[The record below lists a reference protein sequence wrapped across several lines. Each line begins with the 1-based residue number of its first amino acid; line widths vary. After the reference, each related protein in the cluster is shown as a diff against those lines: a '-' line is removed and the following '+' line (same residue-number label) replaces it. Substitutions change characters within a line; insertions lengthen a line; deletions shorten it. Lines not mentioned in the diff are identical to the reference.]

1 MTVVDTTEAA
11 SISFQLVVL
20 SRFGLVVRRW
30 AGKQTDL
37 SSIRFG
43 SPFSP
48 KIMVYGQPSCDFAHT
63 VNETLKWLS
72 QLPTLMRSHSGG
84 NSAASGGGGFFFP
97 RLRGFW
103 ETIHSPIALLF
114 FLFFL
119 SGD

>member
-1 MTVVDTTEAA
+1 M
-11 SISFQLVVL
+11 
-20 SRFGLVVRRW
+20 VRRW

-72 QLPTLMRSHSGG
+72 QQPTLMRSHSGG
-84 NSAASGGGGFFFP
+84 NSAASGGGGFFSSP
-97 RLRGFW
+97 SSILGECW
-103 ETIHSPIALLF
+103 TIHSPIALLF
-114 FLFFL
+114 SFFFL